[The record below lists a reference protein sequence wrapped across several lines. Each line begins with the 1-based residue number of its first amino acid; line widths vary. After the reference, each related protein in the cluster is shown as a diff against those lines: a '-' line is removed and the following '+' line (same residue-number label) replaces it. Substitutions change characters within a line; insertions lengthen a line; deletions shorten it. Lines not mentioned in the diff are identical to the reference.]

1 MTVRPFRF
9 GISVWGA
16 ESRDDWRRK
25 AQRAEAAGFDTLL
38 IADHLVD
45 GMFSS
50 LAALVAAAEAT
61 NHIRVGTLVM
71 NNDFRHPVVLARDAA
86 VVDLL
91 TDGRLELGLG
101 AGHMKHEYDGAG
113 LTFDPPQ
120 LRVARMAEAATII
133 RGLLAG
139 DEVTFH
145 GEHYRVGA
153 QRCYPVPPQPVPL
166 LIGGNGRGVL
176 RTAARLADIVGFTG
190 FSQVEGERNVNP
202 NHFTDA
208 RLGEQIEWVRRA
220 AADRFDGLE
229 LSTLVQGVTITSDRR
244 ATAAEL
250 QPLLPALSIDDI
262 LSSPYGLIGT
272 PEQIAD
278 QLLDRRERLGISY
291 ITVFEKDLDA
301 MADVIERVRD

>member
-16 ESRDDWRRK
+16 QSRDEWRSK
-25 AQRAEAAGFDTLL
+25 ARRAEAAGFDTLL

-61 NHIRVGTLVM
+61 DRIRLGTLVM
-71 NNDFRHPVVLARDAA
+71 NNDFRHPVLLARDAA

-91 TDGRLELGLG
+91 TDGRLELGIG

-113 LTFDPPQ
+113 LAFDPPQ
-120 LRVARMAEAATII
+120 VRVARMAEAATII

-139 DEVTFH
+139 DEVTMH
-145 GEHYRVGA
+145 GDHYRVER
-153 QRCYPVPPQPVPL
+153 QRCYPVPARPIPL

-190 FSQVEGERNVNP
+190 FSQVEGEANVNP

-208 RLGEQIEWVRRA
+208 RLREQIEWVRA
-220 AADRFDGLE
+220 AAPKRFDQLE
-229 LSTLVQGVTITSDRR
+229 LSTLVQGVTITRDRR
-244 ATAAEL
+244 ATATEL
-250 QPLLPALSIDDI
+250 QPLLPTLTVDDI
-262 LSSPYGLIGT
+262 LSAPYGLIGT

-278 QLLDRRERLGISY
+278 QLRDRRERLGISY
-291 ITVFEKDLDA
+291 LTVFEKDLDA
-301 MADVIERVRD
+301 MASVIELLRA